1 MGRPIAA
8 DRRRGVAGWPL
19 LVLAIVVV
27 LVAGT
32 IVYFAVLRKNNEAD
46 TSCSGSVTLP
56 VLASAGSS
64 PAARALS
71 DAFNAT
77 SPSAHSSCL
86 TTTVVTLSSADAAKA
101 MAANWAGQSGPAPGV
116 WITDDGG
123 ALTTVEK
130 KSPSLTAG
138 RDPAPIATSP
148 VVLAMKAAD
157 AAKLKPL
164 SWATLTAAD
173 DLKLVLPAP
182 QASRASTY
190 AIESMMATSNRAP
203 TVAEIEASGQLE
215 KLNPSL
221 SDAATTGD
229 ALDQVAGSNEPE
241 AVPVTEADLASY
253 NASASTPL
261 TAVYPKGAAAGDDV
275 FVVALSGSWMTP
287 TLVDASTRFHA
298 FARSDEGHNV
308 LAASH
313 LRVPGTV
320 TPTASGIQPNTNV
333 TQLPAAAAGVTVAI
347 VAAIGTA
354 GGPTIASTPPST
366 SAVSTS
372 PAVTTP
378 TLSTAQSTST
388 TTKPTTIKSS
398 AVTGPTSA
406 TTGTA
411 APSATTG
418 TSAVPPVGSGPGVT
432 FLVDT
437 ASTWSTTVSGKT
449 RTEWLQQALTGV
461 LAKAGTNSI
470 GLWTVSSADGDAGY
484 TSKVATG
491 PLSAVVNGSTRS
503 AALTAAV
510 AGLAA
515 AGSRRTYQALPAAL
529 TIAAQNSSAAH
540 PQRVILI
547 TDGPDQTPGMPR
559 DMVLGQLQ
567 TIATDNPNVHLD
579 ILGVGEAAPDDA
591 LRAIVTAGNGSYTDV
606 QHTPDLPAT
615 LLSVFSGT

>member
-1 MGRPIAA
+1 MGRHIAA

-19 LVLAIVVV
+19 LVLAIVVL

-32 IVYFAVLRKNNEAD
+32 IVYFAVLRKNNRAD

-64 PAARALS
+64 PAARAMS

-86 TTTVVTLSSADAAKA
+86 TTTVVTLSSADAATA
-101 MAANWAGQSGPAPGV
+101 MAANWVGQSGPAPGV
-116 WITDDGG
+116 WITDDAG

-130 KSPSLTAG
+130 RSPSLTAG

-157 AAKLKPL
+157 AAKVQTV

-173 DLKLVLPAP
+173 SPKLVLPDP
-182 QASRASTY
+182 QTNRASAY
-190 AIESMMATSNRAP
+190 AIESMTATSNTAP
-203 TVAEIEASGQLE
+203 TVAAIRGAAQEL
-215 KLNPSL
+215 KTLNASL
-221 SDAATTGD
+221 SDGPTTGD
-229 ALDQVAGSNEPE
+229 ALDQVAGSSHPE

-298 FARSDEGHNV
+298 FARSAEGHKV

-320 TPTASGIQPNTNV
+320 TPAAGGIQPTTNV
-333 TQLPAAAAGVTVAI
+333 TQLPAAAAGVMAAI
-347 VAAIGTA
+347 VAGIGTA
-354 GGPTIASTPPST
+354 GKPPTVSTPAVPSPLTPSAVSTTPAVPRPPTPSAVSTPPS
-366 SAVSTS
+366 AKR
-372 PAVTTP
+372 PTT
-378 TLSTAQSTST
+378 TSTST
-388 TTKPTTIKSS
+388 
-398 AVTGPTSA
+398 
-406 TTGTA
+406 
-411 APSATTG
+411 
-418 TSAVPPVGSGPGVT
+418 GPGVT

-437 ASTWSTTVSGKT
+437 ASTWATSVSGKT
-449 RTEWLQQALTGV
+449 RTQWLKEALAGV
-461 LAKAGTNSI
+461 LAKAGTSSI
-470 GLWTVSSADGDAGY
+470 GLWTVSSADGATGY
-484 TSKVATG
+484 TTKVATG
-491 PLSAVVNGSTRS
+491 PLAGPVNGTTRS
-503 AALTAAV
+503 AALGTAI
-510 AGLAA
+510 AGLTPD
-515 AGSRRTYQALPAAL
+515 GSRRTYQALPAAV
-529 TIAAQNSSAAH
+529 AAVAQTSSAAH

-547 TDGPDQTPGMPR
+547 TDGPDQTPNMPR
-559 DMVLGQLQ
+559 DVVLTQLR
-567 TIATDNPNVHLD
+567 TIATNNPNVHLD
-579 ILGVGEAAPDDA
+579 ILGVGGAAPNDA
-591 LRAIVTAGNGSYTDV
+591 LRAIAGASNGSYTDV
-606 QHTPDLPAT
+606 QQTPDLPAT